1 MSIPPQPLHPRGPI
15 PPQVREGKSDGPR
28 KQLLR
33 ACPTT
38 LTWQRAP
45 CHQEEL
51 YLLLHLPLLFLQL
64 PLDLLQSHL
73 PPLHLPFMEA
83 SQVLPKHREQSKP
96 SASSDP
102 VPHSLCH
109 LAPLVTSPPPLLI
122 KSHHQ
127 PRRRASRSLLLLLP
141 THG

>member
-1 MSIPPQPLHPRGPI
+1 MN
-15 PPQVREGKSDGPR
+15 EGKHDGPR

-38 LTWQRAP
+38 LTWQGVP

-51 YLLLHLPLLFLQL
+51 YLLFHLPLLLLQL
-64 PLDLLQSHL
+64 PLDLLQGHL

-83 SQVLPKHREQSKP
+83 SQVLPKHQEQSKP
-96 SASSDP
+96 SASSNP

-109 LAPLVTSPPPLLI
+109 PGTPCDLTSASPHQKSPPAAMRHSQAPSSFGPWLTHAAATPTSGQPPLPA
-122 KSHHQ
+122 Q
-127 PRRRASRSLLLLLP
+127 
-141 THG
+141 